1 MSTVAPLQNTAAKS
15 PLVGKSSHAGLLLQR
30 KCACG
35 GSASSSLSGECGEC
49 NKKRLQKKLSIG
61 ASNDPLEQEADRIA
75 DQVLAAPAHDTV
87 SGIPPRIQR
96 FTGQSSGEANM
107 APASVDRVLAGSGR
121 PLDTVLQQDMGQ
133 RFGHDFSQVRVHTGP
148 AAELSARDVNAHA
161 YTVGQN
167 IVFGAGRFMP
177 ASPEGQRLLAHELTH
192 VVQQS
197 GADRTNAIKGN
208 LNHGLSR
215 VSAPCARTGESG
227 KDSPEF
233 TSVVSGNTNDAVPN
247 TGELPGSPGACVVQ
261 SAMPYSRSGII
272 RTSDGNVFERF
283 EVRAEWSSGQPREK
297 TSYCAAECG
306 EYHQLVKG
314 YMKTS
319 SNKDGS
325 DPKDVSGKV
334 FGGKPLDQKV
344 FREDGLDHNPKAR
357 YGHRKEERTMNEKYI
372 PVRATGTKYEGKDAP
387 GVFTGTFADFDLTF
401 VGVLVDTCKYR
412 ETYSDPWQVAYRG
425 VIRPPEE
432 KQSSK
437 DIDNQEM
444 K

>member
-1 MSTVAPLQNTAAKS
+1 MSTAAPLQNTAAKS
-15 PLVGKSSHAGLLLQR
+15 PLVGKSPHAGLLLQR

-75 DQVLAAPAHDTV
+75 DQVLAAPAHSTV
-87 SGIPPRIQR
+87 SGIPARIQR
-96 FTGQSSGEANM
+96 YTGQSSGQADT
-107 APASVDRVLAGSGR
+107 APDSVDRVLAGSGR

-148 AAELSARDVNAHA
+148 SAELSARDVNAHA

-272 RTSDGNVFERF
+272 RTPSGSVFENF
-283 EVRAEWSSGQPREK
+283 EVQVEWSSAKYRGEAN
-297 TSYCAAECG
+297 YCAAECG
-306 EYHQLVKG
+306 EYHQFIKG
-314 YMKTS
+314 YLKSS

-325 DPKDVSGKV
+325 DLKDVSGKV
-334 FGGKPLDQKV
+334 FGGKNLDEKV
-344 FREDGLDHNPKAR
+344 FQEDGLDNNLKAR
-357 YGHRKEERTMNEKYI
+357 YGHRNEKQTMDEKYE
-372 PVRATGTKYEGKDAP
+372 PDRATGTKYVGKDAP
-387 GVFTGTFADFDLTF
+387 GVLIGTFADFDLTF
-401 VGVLVDTCKYR
+401 MGKLVDTCQGT
-412 ETYSDPWQVAYRG
+412 ETNSDPWRVAYRG
-425 VIRPPEE
+425 IIRP
-432 KQSSK
+432 
-437 DIDNQEM
+437 
-444 K
+444 